1 MNYYEIFSNILN
13 ENQIKLNEPMSKHTT
28 FGIGGIADCF
38 VQPETVSQ
46 LQQVVKILKKYNSPI
61 FILGGGANLLVR
73 DKGIR
78 GVVISTVGLKN
89 IECKGNKIS
98 VNSGVSIAKV
108 AHFAA
113 KNGLS
118 GMEEL
123 SGIPGSIGGGVFMNA
138 GAYGGEMSHIV
149 ENVTTCDF
157 DGNLKEYSNFE
168 IDYNYRHSVF
178 MDNGDIIVNVTLTLK
193 NGNINEIKQKINEYN
208 SRRREKQPLDKRSA
222 GTMYLRPPGY
232 YVGPMIKASGLAG
245 FSIGDAQVSEK
256 HQGFVVNNGK
266 ATCQDVVDVLKH
278 VRKTVKEKFKIK
290 IGIDVRVI
298 GEDTER
304 LR

>member
-222 GTMYLRPPGY
+222 GSTFKRPKGHF
-232 YVGPMIKASGLAG
+232 VGKMIEELGLKG
-245 FSIGDAQVSEK
+245 FSVGDAKVSTK
-256 HQGFVVNNGK
+256 HDGFLINDGNASCEDMLELIGEI
-266 ATCQDVVDVLKH
+266 Q
-278 VRKTVKEKFKIK
+278 RRVKETYKV
-290 IGIDVRVI
+290 DLYTEVQVI
-298 GEDTER
+298 GEA
-304 LR
+304 

>member
-208 SRRREKQPLDKRSA
+208 SRRHEKQPLDKRSA
-222 GTMYLRPPGY
+222 GSTFKRPKGHF
-232 YVGPMIKASGLAG
+232 VGKMIEELGLKGFSVGDAKVSTKHAG
-245 FSIGDAQVSEK
+245 FLINDGNASCEDMLELIGEIQ
-256 HQGFVVNNGK
+256 
-266 ATCQDVVDVLKH
+266 
-278 VRKTVKEKFKIK
+278 RRVKETYKV
-290 IGIDVRVI
+290 DLYTEVQVI
-298 GEDTER
+298 GEA
-304 LR
+304 

>member
-1 MNYYEIFSNILN
+1 MNYYEIFSNILS
-13 ENQIKLNEPMSKHTT
+13 ENQIKVNEPMSKHTT

-98 VNSGVSIAKV
+98 VNSGVTIAKV

-222 GTMYLRPPGY
+222 GSTFKRPKGHF
-232 YVGPMIKASGLAG
+232 VGKMIEELGLKGFSVGDAKVSTKHAG
-245 FSIGDAQVSEK
+245 FLINDGNASCEDMLALIGEIQ
-256 HQGFVVNNGK
+256 
-266 ATCQDVVDVLKH
+266 
-278 VRKTVKEKFKIK
+278 RRVKETYKV
-290 IGIDVRVI
+290 DLYTEVQVI
-298 GEDTER
+298 GEA
-304 LR
+304 

>member
-1 MNYYEIFSNILN
+1 MNYYEIFSNILS

-123 SGIPGSIGGGVFMNA
+123 SGIPGSIGGGVFMCNCNRP
-138 GAYGGEMSHIV
+138 I
-149 ENVTTCDF
+149 TFTC
-157 DGNLKEYSNFE
+157 
-168 IDYNYRHSVF
+168 
-178 MDNGDIIVNVTLTLK
+178 
-193 NGNINEIKQKINEYN
+193 
-208 SRRREKQPLDKRSA
+208 SRRTDKSYNIHIRSCFI
-222 GTMYLRPPGY
+222 Y
-232 YVGPMIKASGLAG
+232 YYASP
-245 FSIGDAQVSEK
+245 I
-256 HQGFVVNNGK
+256 
-266 ATCQDVVDVLKH
+266 T
-278 VRKTVKEKFKIK
+278 
-290 IGIDVRVI
+290 
-298 GEDTER
+298 
-304 LR
+304 

>member
-157 DGNLKEYSNFE
+157 DENFKEYSNFE

-222 GTMYLRPPGY
+222 GSTFKRPKGHF
-232 YVGPMIKASGLAG
+232 VGKMIEELGLKGFSVGDAKVSTKHAG
-245 FSIGDAQVSEK
+245 FLINDGNASCEDMLELIGEIQ
-256 HQGFVVNNGK
+256 
-266 ATCQDVVDVLKH
+266 
-278 VRKTVKEKFKIK
+278 RRVKETYKV
-290 IGIDVRVI
+290 DLYTEVQVI
-298 GEDTER
+298 GEA
-304 LR
+304 

>member
-149 ENVTTCDF
+149 ESVTTCDF

-222 GTMYLRPPGY
+222 GSTFKRPKGHF
-232 YVGPMIKASGLAG
+232 VGKMIEELGLKGFSVGDAKVSTKHAG
-245 FSIGDAQVSEK
+245 FLINDGNASCEDMLELIGEIQ
-256 HQGFVVNNGK
+256 
-266 ATCQDVVDVLKH
+266 
-278 VRKTVKEKFKIK
+278 RRVKETYKV
-290 IGIDVRVI
+290 DLYTEVQVI
-298 GEDTER
+298 GEA
-304 LR
+304 

>member
-149 ENVTTCDF
+149 ENVTACDF

-222 GTMYLRPPGY
+222 GSTFKRPKGHF
-232 YVGPMIKASGLAG
+232 VGKMIEELGLKGFSVGDAKVSTKHAG
-245 FSIGDAQVSEK
+245 FLINDGNASCEDMLELIGEIQ
-256 HQGFVVNNGK
+256 
-266 ATCQDVVDVLKH
+266 
-278 VRKTVKEKFKIK
+278 RRVKETYKV
-290 IGIDVRVI
+290 DLYTEVQVI
-298 GEDTER
+298 GEA
-304 LR
+304 